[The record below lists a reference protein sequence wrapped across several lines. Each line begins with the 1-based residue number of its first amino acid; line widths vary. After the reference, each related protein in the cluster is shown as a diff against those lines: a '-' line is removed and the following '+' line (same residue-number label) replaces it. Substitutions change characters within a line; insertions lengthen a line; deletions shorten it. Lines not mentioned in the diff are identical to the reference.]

1 MRILLIGCEV
11 IIRELCD
18 AVARSPHVVDAR
30 FLSKGLHDRGARV
43 MRAGVQAA
51 IDEAEADA
59 RKYDAIALGYGL
71 CGNGLAG
78 LEARSVPL
86 VLPRAHDCITLLM
99 GSRIEFERYF
109 QDHPGVYYRST
120 GWVER
125 GTDLEPLARTQTGM
139 GYTLDALIERYGEDN
154 GRFLYDELTR
164 YQQAYTQLTFIETG
178 IEPDG
183 RGEAEA
189 RVEATEKGW
198 RFEKVRGDLGLFR
211 GLLAGDWDEASFLV
225 VPPGHRIVAR
235 ADQGIVAAE
244 FPPASPPGAD

>member
-1 MRILLIGCEV
+1 MPSRDRPTRWTPGS
-11 IIRELCD
+11 
-18 AVARSPHVVDAR
+18 SPRACTTEGAPR
-30 FLSKGLHDRGARV
+30 RNAGAGL
-43 MRAGVQAA
+43 QAA
-51 IDEAEADA
+51 IDEAEELTPA
-59 RKYDAIALGYGL
+59 KVSDAIALGYGL

-125 GTDLEPLARTQTGM
+125 GADLEPLARTQSGM

-164 YQQAYTQLTFIETG
+164 YQQAYTQMTFIETG

-183 RGEAEA
+183 RCEAEA

-211 GLLAGDWDEASFLV
+211 GLLAGAWDEVSFLV

-235 ADQGIVAAE
+235 PDQNIVAAE
-244 FPPASPPGAD
+244 RISS

>member
-43 MRAGVQAA
+43 MRAGLQAA

-59 RKYDAIALGYGL
+59 QKYDAIALGYGL

-125 GTDLEPLARTQTGM
+125 GADLEPLARTQTGM
-139 GYTLDALIERYGEDN
+139 GYTLDALIEHGDPSPPPKSG
-154 GRFLYDELTR
+154 GR
-164 YQQAYTQLTFIETG
+164 
-178 IEPDG
+178 PDPRAREADGAG
-183 RGEAEA
+183 RGRDDRLGQQRGCSPSAC
-189 RVEATEKGW
+189 
-198 RFEKVRGDLGLFR
+198 RFPTR
-211 GLLAGDWDEASFLV
+211 
-225 VPPGHRIVAR
+225 
-235 ADQGIVAAE
+235 
-244 FPPASPPGAD
+244 